1 MADWVRPDD
10 YVLVVENWGRAN
22 LQRGPKGSA
31 ETLSTL
37 IGGSAISMQSP
48 IFLICRDYVKLGGL
62 IVAIL
67 LPWSGDPREMGQD

>member
-1 MADWVRPDD
+1 MPPDH

-22 LQRGPKGSA
+22 LQGSPKGPA
-31 ETLSTL
+31 ITLQTL

-62 IVAIL
+62 IVAII